1 MDILF
6 ATSQLR
12 DLVNDTRALRHK
24 YGDDRAKK
32 IRRRLDDLR
41 AASCLQDLFRG
52 PGRLHE
58 LTGNRK
64 GQLSIVIAGASR
76 LILEP
81 ANEPLPRKSDGG
93 FDWPRVTQVRILEI
107 VEDYH

>member
-6 ATSQLR
+6 AKSQLG
-12 DLVNDTRALRHK
+12 DLVNDTRALRQK

-32 IRRRLDDLR
+32 MRRRLDDLR
-41 AASCLQDLFRG
+41 AASCLQDLFG
-52 PGRLHE
+52 VAGRLHE
-58 LTGNRK
+58 LEGNRK
-64 GQLSIVIAGASR
+64 GQLSIVIAGALR

-81 ANEPLPRKSDGG
+81 ANEPPPLKADGG
-93 FDWPRVTQVRILEI
+93 LDWSQVTQVRILEI